1 MDPAALRRST
11 YTLLIAVAF
20 AAAAGRILSVQ
31 RLIDPGLFRGE
42 GEVNDELAAW
52 PAKRPLPTPTQSSND
67 RSRWATVRA
76 LVDDGTYVIGRR
88 DPKLATDA
96 NKYGDTGII
105 TEDGWQT
112 VDKVLRPDTQEFY
125 SSKPPLL
132 PTLVAGEYWLLKTA
146 FGWSI
151 VGQRWE
157 VMRAVLLTINALP
170 LVAYLWFLGRLA
182 DRYGATDWGRLFV
195 VTAACFGTLI
205 TPFLIAFN
213 NHTAAAFGVAVALY
227 AAVRA
232 TGVGV
237 YQSRWLALAGFFAGF
252 AVTCELP
259 AAAFAAGLFALL
271 LWRAPGRTL
280 LAFVPAALVPVAA
293 LLLTNYLALG
303 QLRPAYGEFGGPWY
317 EYEGSHWQVKTGEVK
332 HGIDWAGRNGETK
345 EVYAFHLLFGHHGAF
360 SLSPVYLLAAVG
372 MLAGAGRFV
381 RAAAAGGGRPPAAL
395 PGQEGVNGTAGLTWP
410 ELAALTLA
418 VSAVVIGFYIY
429 KTDNYG
435 GWTAGPRWFLW
446 LTPLWLVTMLPAA
459 DWLGRRRWGR
469 VVALALLAVSVLSA
483 NHPSWN
489 PWRHPWIYNW
499 LEHQGWLHY

>member
-1 MDPAALRRST
+1 MMDPAAKLRRST

-31 RLIDPGLFRGE
+31 RLTDPGLFRAE
-42 GEVNDELAAW
+42 GEVNDEVGPW

-96 NKYGDTGII
+96 NKYGDSGIV

-132 PTLVAGEYWLLKTA
+132 PTLVAGEYWLLKEA

-157 VMRAVLLTINALP
+157 VMRVILLTINALP
-170 LVAYLWFLGRLA
+170 LVAYLWLLGRLA
-182 DRYGATDWGRLFV
+182 DRFGASDWGRLYV
-195 VTAACFGTLI
+195 VVVACFGTLV
-205 TPFLIAFN
+205 TPFLITFN
-213 NHTAAAFGVAVALY
+213 NHTAAAFSVAVALD

-232 TGVGV
+232 AGGTR
-237 YQSRWLALAGFFAGF
+237 YQFGWLALAGFFTGF

-259 AAAFAAGLFALL
+259 AAAFGAGLFALL

-280 LAFVPAALVPVAA
+280 AAFLPAALLPVAA

-317 EYEGSHWQVKTGEVK
+317 EYEGSHWQTKPGEVK

-345 EVYAFHLLFGHHGAF
+345 EVYAFHLLLGHHGVF
-360 SLSPVYLLAAVG
+360 SLTPVFLLAAAG
-372 MLAGAGRFV
+372 MLAGAWRFA
-381 RAAAAGGGRPPAAL
+381 RAPAARREEGGDGPAP
-395 PGQEGVNGTAGLTWP
+395 PGLSWP

-418 VSAVVIGFYIY
+418 VSAVVVGFYIY

-469 VVALALLAVSVLSA
+469 GVALALLVLSVLSA
-483 NHPSWN
+483 SHPAWN